1 MIKKLASIV
10 FLLFVI
16 GCATT
21 PNLKQ
26 LNSLQPG
33 ITKTELVQR
42 FGEPISTEYVDDC
55 YILYYSMFV
64 PNTLGVTQ
72 GYHFFF
78 NNHGNLTSW
87 KYIKTEGKGDSK
99 TGVIVQLP
107 LPSR

>member
-42 FGEPISTEYVDDC
+42 FGEPEGTCYVDNC
-55 YILYYSMFV
+55 YMLSYFVYNPKGWTHAEYYFIFDKT
-64 PNTLGVTQ
+64 NR
-72 GYHFFF
+72 
-78 NNHGNLTSW
+78 LTGW
-87 KYIKTEGKGDSK
+87 KEKRQSK
-99 TGVIVQLP
+99 TSMTGLVIQP
-107 LPSR
+107 SFPSR